1 MPVSKAEKAAYNDYI
16 SEFKHDIDACAA
28 NIKQAELKIREM
40 PRIAE
45 YKKLEMVVEYLKII
59 MNYISMNDASVEM
72 LQMRNE
78 SFLNEG
84 RKTFYK
90 VMQLLEDIVGAD
102 IERSLN
108 ENREYL
114 AKIDRVTPLQVLRL
128 VQRVNNALTTLIDR
142 MGAGSK
148 WKWSFVDVY
157 GRVAVIIRNI
167 INFSDAQKFRDPRT
181 EFYAERLELVQLC
194 KDTLKDAAQQYR
206 TKYEQS
212 TKATGDLLKS
222 IELLTALR
230 RIHVLFGETDDASK
244 IKMTIDALRQRI
256 EDDEKQKEKEKEKS
270 KKQKK

>member
-16 SEFKHDIDACAA
+16 TEFKRDIDVCAA

-45 YKKLEMVVEYLKII
+45 YKKLEMVFEYLKII
-59 MNYISMNDASVEM
+59 MLYVSMNDASVEM

-108 ENREYL
+108 ENKEYL
-114 AKIDRVTPLQVLRL
+114 AKIDRVTPLQLLRL

-157 GRVAVIIRNI
+157 GRIAVIIRNI
-167 INFSDAQKFRDPRT
+167 INFNDTQKFRDPRT

-230 RIHVLFGETDDASK
+230 RIHVLFGESDDASK

-256 EDDEKQKEKEKEKS
+256 EDDEKQKEKEKS